1 MRFLIIFVTSLL
13 YLVGNAQLVSH
24 TAATSAKVKINDTTF
39 VNITDYSADIIID
52 MKYADTFNFLN
63 TKVYDCSV
71 CFLRYKTVVQLLKVS
86 SSLIKNGMKI
96 KLFDCYRPLD
106 IQKKMWALVPDANY
120 VADPAKGSIHNRGAA
135 VDMTLVKANG
145 NDFDM
150 GTPFDYFGKEA
161 SHSYT
166 QLRKSVLK
174 NRTFLKS
181 IMLSNGFASFDSEW
195 WHYNLM
201 DGSSFT
207 LANFK
212 WNCN

>member
-1 MRFLIIFVTSLL
+1 MRFLLIFITSLF
-13 YLVGNAQLVSH
+13 YLVGNAQLH
-24 TAATSAKVKINDTTF
+24 TNTTVPTNQAKINDTTF
-39 VNITDYSADIIID
+39 VNITDYSNDIIID
-52 MKYADTFNFLN
+52 MKYATNFNFLN
-63 TKVYDCSV
+63 TKVYDCPS
-71 CFLRYKTVVQLLKVS
+71 CFLRYKTAMQLLKVS
-86 SSLIKNGMKI
+86 SSLIKNGIKI

-106 IQKKMWALVPDANY
+106 IQKKMWALVPDASY

-145 NDFDM
+145 KDFDM

-161 SHSYT
+161 SHSFT
-166 QLRKSVLK
+166 QLHKSVLK

-181 IMLSNGFASFDSEW
+181 IMLSNGFTSFDSEW
-195 WHYNLM
+195 WHYNLK
-201 DGSSFT
+201 DGSGFI